1 MDKASEHKPVKLIV
15 GLIFNQ
21 AGVLSRAKTI
31 LRMRFGRADFES
43 RILNF
48 NYTDYYEKE
57 FGRDLKRQFLSFK
70 RLINPGDLAA
80 IKLLTNRL
88 ELKLGYGPQKA
99 GKIARRINIDPG
111 YLELPKLVLATTKD
125 FSHRIYLKKG
135 IFAEVT
141 LAYHKNSF
149 KPLDWTYPDYRT
161 PQYLSIFNHIRRL
174 YYSQIYP

>member
-1 MDKASEHKPVKLIV
+1 MNKASEHKPVKLIT
-15 GLIFNQ
+15 GLIFSQ
-21 AGVLSRAKTI
+21 AGVLRRAKTA
-31 LRMRFGRADFES
+31 LNRQFGRADFES
-43 RILNF
+43 QILDF

-80 IKLLTNRL
+80 IKLFTNRL
-88 ELKLGYGPQKA
+88 EFKLGYKPKNA

-141 LAYHKNSF
+141 LTYRKSSF

-161 PQYLSIFNHIRRL
+161 PQYLSIFNHIRKL